1 MFEIIFMFCNFFV
14 INSTREEKTTRTIEA
29 VERTRKAPKTR
40 TNENGQRIKGSTD
53 T

>member
-1 MFEIIFMFCNFFV
+1 LIFFSISFNQKTK
-14 INSTREEKTTRTIEA
+14 ILISNQYTTRTIEA
-29 VERTRKAPKTR
+29 VERTRKTPKTR